1 MELQLFWFNMGK
13 TKSEFSYEEL
23 LQKVK
28 EQELLIKQLNDEKLK
43 ISDIE
48 YFVKDSLDLLC
59 IADYDAHFKMVNDAF
74 TTVLGYSKDELLSK
88 PFLEFIHPDDV
99 ESTLS
104 TFNLLAKNLPII
116 DFENRYISKDGE
128 IVFLQWKANLNT
140 ANNLIYSIAR
150 DVTAFRKTQEK
161 LLASEKSLNEA
172 QKIAKIGSWDF
183 SLLTQE
189 LNWSNEL
196 YEIFE
201 FERIPNDTELYG
213 KYLSCFLPQD
223 AEILRMNI
231 NKTIADRL
239 PYEMEHQIVLPNKV
253 IKWVFCTGVAIMD
266 NNDNVIALKVVVQD
280 ITQKK
285 QIDDT
290 IKAKEKVEASNK
302 AKSDFL
308 ANMSH
313 EIRTPLNGII
323 GFTDLLL
330 KTKFDKDQLEYLAT
344 VNESANTLM
353 EIINNILDFSKIE
366 SGKLELIS
374 EEIDIYELSNQI
386 INLFKYEANHKK
398 IDLLLHIDSD
408 VPQFIAGD
416 SFRLKQILVNLLG
429 NAMKFT
435 FSGYIK
441 LNITQTDATNTI
453 SKIKFSVVD
462 TGIGIKVQNQ
472 RKIFQS
478 FIQADNT
485 TTRKYGGTGLG
496 LAISSQILALKNS
509 ELKLSS
515 SYGAGSEFFF
525 IIAFEKRN
533 QKQDSRDAKN
543 NVREYKPHDSSNSM
557 ENYKILIAEDN
568 KINMLLA
575 KTLVKKIVANCTII
589 EAANGYDAVALS
601 EIEIP
606 DLILMDIQ
614 MPIQNG
620 YDATAAIRKNK
631 NIMKIPVIA
640 LTAGVLN
647 GEKEKCISHGMS
659 DYITKPIV
667 QTDLERILQ
676 KWLVK

>member
-1 MELQLFWFNMGK
+1 MEKASIEL
-13 TKSEFSYEEL
+13 SYDEL
-23 LQKVK
+23 LEKVK
-28 EQELLIKQLNDEKLK
+28 EQELLIKELNDQKQGTT
-43 ISDIE
+43 DFE
-48 YFVKDSLDLLC
+48 YFLKNSQDLVC
-59 IADYDAHFKMVNDAF
+59 IVDYNMYFKVVNDAF
-74 TTVLGYSKDELLSK
+74 VTMLGYSREELLSK
-88 PFLEFIHPDDV
+88 PFLEFIHPDDL

-104 TFNLLAKNLPII
+104 IFQFVTEISPLI
-116 DFENRYISKDGE
+116 DFENRYIKKNGDFV
-128 IVFLQWKANLNT
+128 ILQWKANLNR
-140 ANNLIYSIAR
+140 NNDLVYATAR
-150 DVTAFRKTQEK
+150 DITDIRKTQEK
-161 LLASEKSLNEA
+161 LLSSEKSLNEA

-183 SLLTQE
+183 NLITQE

-201 FERIPNDTELYG
+201 FEKIPNDTELYG
-213 KYLSCFLPQD
+213 KYLSCFLPED

-231 NKTIADRL
+231 NKTIANRM
-239 PYEMEHQIVLPNKV
+239 PYEMEHQIILPNQTV
-253 IKWVFCTGVAIMD
+253 KWVFCSGVSMVD
-266 NNDNVIALKVVVQD
+266 ENDNVVALKGVVQD

-290 IKAKEKVEASNK
+290 IKAKEKAEASNK

-313 EIRTPLNGII
+313 EIRTPLNGIV

-330 KTKFDKDQLEYLAT
+330 KTNFDKDQLEYLVT

-366 SGKLELIS
+366 SGKLELSS
-374 EEIDIYELSNQI
+374 EEIDLYELTSQI
-386 INLFKYEANHKK
+386 INLFKYEANYKN
-398 IDLLLHIDSD
+398 IDLLLDIEKD
-408 VPQFIAGD
+408 VPQFILGD
-416 SFRLKQILVNLLG
+416 SFRLKQILVNLLS

-435 FSGYIK
+435 FSGHIK
-441 LNITQTDATNTI
+441 LKISQVETSETI
-453 SKIKFSVVD
+453 SSIKFSVID

-472 RKIFQS
+472 KKIFQS

-496 LAISSQILALKNS
+496 LAISSQLLALKNS

-515 SYGAGSEFFF
+515 SYGVGSEFYF
-525 IIAFEKRN
+525 IIAFAKSN
-533 QKQDSRDAKN
+533 QEQNDSIVEMTIEKN
-543 NVREYKPHDSSNSM
+543 NQNKPIKSL

-575 KTLVKKIVANCTII
+575 KTLVKKIISNCVII
-589 EAANGYDAVALS
+589 EATNGYDAAALA
-601 EIEIP
+601 EIEEP

-620 YDATAAIRKNK
+620 YDATVAIRKSK
-631 NIMKIPVIA
+631 NCIDIPVIA

-647 GEKEKCISHGMS
+647 GEREKCISHGMS

-667 QTDLERILQ
+667 YTDLEIVMN
-676 KWLVK
+676 KWLKK

>member
-1 MELQLFWFNMGK
+1 ME
-13 TKSEFSYEEL
+13 KSKKEFSYEEL
-23 LQKVK
+23 LKKVK
-28 EQELLIKQLNDEKLK
+28 EQELLIKELNDEKQ
-43 ISDIE
+43 DITNFE
-48 YFVKDSLDLLC
+48 YFIKDSPDLGC
-59 IADYDAHFKMVNDAF
+59 IVGSNAYFKVVNDSF
-74 TTVLGYSKDELLSK
+74 VKVLGYSREELLSR
-88 PFLEFIHPDDV
+88 PFIEFIHPDDL
-99 ESTLS
+99 EITSA
-104 TFNLLAKNLPII
+104 TFKSLAKNSPIV
-116 DFENRYISKDGE
+116 DFENRYIKKNGE
-128 IVFLQWKANLNT
+128 FVILQWKANFNEF
-140 ANNLIYSIAR
+140 NNLVYSIAR
-150 DVTAFRKTQEK
+150 DITDIRKTQEK
-161 LLASEKSLNEA
+161 LLSSERSLNEA

-183 SLLTQE
+183 NLITNE

-196 YEIFE
+196 YKIFE
-201 FERIPNDTELYG
+201 FKKIPNDSELYN
-213 KYLSCFLPQD
+213 KYLSCFYPKD
-223 AEILRMNI
+223 AEELRKNI
-231 NKTIADRL
+231 NHTIAHKV
-239 PYEMEHQIVLPNKV
+239 PYEMEHQIILPNKT
-253 IKWVFCTGVAIMD
+253 IKWVFCTGVSVVD
-266 NNDNVIALKVVVQD
+266 GNNNVVALKGVVQD

-285 QIDDT
+285 EIENT
-290 IKAKEKVEASNK
+290 IKAKEKAEVSNK

-330 KTKFDKDQLEYLAT
+330 KTKFDKDQLEYLTT

-374 EEIDIYELSNQI
+374 EEIDVYELSNQI

-398 IDLLLHIDSD
+398 IDLLLHIDYAI
-408 VPQFIAGD
+408 PQFILGD
-416 SFRLKQILVNLLG
+416 SFRLKQILVNLLS

-435 FSGYIK
+435 FSGHIK
-441 LNITQTDATNTI
+441 LNIVQTETDDMI

-462 TGIGIKVQNQ
+462 TGIGIKTQNQ
-472 RKIFQS
+472 KKIFQS

-496 LAISSQILALKNS
+496 LAISSQLLALKKS
-509 ELKLSS
+509 KLKLTS

-525 IIAFEKRN
+525 IIAFEKLK
-533 QKQDSRDAKN
+533 QKQ
-543 NVREYKPHDSSNSM
+543 SNPFIEINFERNKSF
-557 ENYKILIAEDN
+557 EPSNLLDNYKILIAEDN

-589 EAANGYDAVALS
+589 EAVNGYDAVALS
-601 EIEIP
+601 EIELP

-614 MPIQNG
+614 MPVQNG
-620 YDATAAIRKNK
+620 YDATAAIRKSK
-631 NIMKIPVIA
+631 TIMHIPVIA

-667 QTDLERILQ
+667 HDDLEKVLH
-676 KWLVK
+676 KWLKK

>member
-1 MELQLFWFNMGK
+1 
-13 TKSEFSYEEL
+13 
-23 LQKVK
+23 
-28 EQELLIKQLNDEKLK
+28 
-43 ISDIE
+43 
-48 YFVKDSLDLLC
+48 
-59 IADYDAHFKMVNDAF
+59 
-74 TTVLGYSKDELLSK
+74 
-88 PFLEFIHPDDV
+88 
-99 ESTLS
+99 
-104 TFNLLAKNLPII
+104 
-116 DFENRYISKDGE
+116 
-128 IVFLQWKANLNT
+128 
-140 ANNLIYSIAR
+140 
-150 DVTAFRKTQEK
+150 
-161 LLASEKSLNEA
+161 
-172 QKIAKIGSWDF
+172 
-183 SLLTQE
+183 
-189 LNWSNEL
+189 
-196 YEIFE
+196 
-201 FERIPNDTELYG
+201 
-213 KYLSCFLPQD
+213 
-223 AEILRMNI
+223 
-231 NKTIADRL
+231 
-239 PYEMEHQIVLPNKV
+239 
-253 IKWVFCTGVAIMD
+253 
-266 NNDNVIALKVVVQD
+266 
-280 ITQKK
+280 
-285 QIDDT
+285 
-290 IKAKEKVEASNK
+290 
-302 AKSDFL
+302 
-308 ANMSH
+308 MSH

-533 QKQDSRDAKN
+533 QKQDSRDAKK

>member
-1 MELQLFWFNMGK
+1 MEKASIEL
-13 TKSEFSYEEL
+13 SYDEL
-23 LQKVK
+23 LEKVK
-28 EQELLIKQLNDEKLK
+28 EQELLIKELNDQKQGTT
-43 ISDIE
+43 DFE
-48 YFVKDSLDLLC
+48 YFLKNSQDLVC
-59 IADYDAHFKMVNDAF
+59 IVDYNMYFKVVNDAF
-74 TTVLGYSKDELLSK
+74 VTMLGYSREELLSK
-88 PFLEFIHPDDV
+88 PFLEFIHPDDL

-104 TFNLLAKNLPII
+104 IFQFVTEISPLI
-116 DFENRYISKDGE
+116 DFENRYIKKNGDFV
-128 IVFLQWKANLNT
+128 ILQWKANLNR
-140 ANNLIYSIAR
+140 NNDLVYATAR
-150 DVTAFRKTQEK
+150 DITDIRKTQEK
-161 LLASEKSLNEA
+161 LLSSEKSLNEA

-183 SLLTQE
+183 NLITQE

-201 FERIPNDTELYG
+201 FEKIPNDTELYG
-213 KYLSCFLPQD
+213 KYLSCFLPED

-231 NKTIADRL
+231 NKTIANRM
-239 PYEMEHQIVLPNKV
+239 PYEMEHQIILPNQTV
-253 IKWVFCTGVAIMD
+253 KWVFCSGVSMVD
-266 NNDNVIALKVVVQD
+266 ENDNVVALKGVVQD

-290 IKAKEKVEASNK
+290 IKAKEKAEASNK

-313 EIRTPLNGII
+313 EIRTPLNGIV

-330 KTKFDKDQLEYLAT
+330 KTNFDKDQLEYLVT

-366 SGKLELIS
+366 SGKLELSS
-374 EEIDIYELSNQI
+374 EEIDLYELTSQI
-386 INLFKYEANHKK
+386 INLFKYEANYKN
-398 IDLLLHIDSD
+398 IDLLLDIEKD
-408 VPQFIAGD
+408 VPQFILGD
-416 SFRLKQILVNLLG
+416 SFRLKQILVNLLS

-435 FSGYIK
+435 FSGHIK
-441 LNITQTDATNTI
+441 LKISQVETTETI
-453 SKIKFSVVD
+453 SSIKFSVID

-472 RKIFQS
+472 KKIFQS

-496 LAISSQILALKNS
+496 LAISSQLLALKNS

-515 SYGAGSEFFF
+515 SYGVGSEFYF
-525 IIAFEKRN
+525 IIAFAKSN
-533 QKQDSRDAKN
+533 QEQNDSIVEMTIEKN
-543 NVREYKPHDSSNSM
+543 NQNKPIKSL

-575 KTLVKKIVANCTII
+575 KTLVKKIISNCVII
-589 EAANGYDAVALS
+589 EATNGYDAAALA
-601 EIEIP
+601 EIEEP

-620 YDATAAIRKNK
+620 YDATVAIRKSK
-631 NIMKIPVIA
+631 NCIDIPVIA

-647 GEKEKCISHGMS
+647 GEREKCISHGMS

-667 QTDLERILQ
+667 YTDLEIVMN
-676 KWLVK
+676 KWLKK

>member
-1 MELQLFWFNMGK
+1 MVESKN
-13 TKSEFSYEEL
+13 EFSYEEL

-28 EQELLIKQLNDEKLK
+28 EHELLIQKLNDEKHDLTNF
-43 ISDIE
+43 E
-48 YFVKDSLDLLC
+48 YFVKDSLDLIC
-59 IADYDAHFKMVNDAF
+59 IADSIGYFKMVNNAF
-74 TTVLGYSKDELLSK
+74 IEVLGYTKEELLSK

-99 ESTLS
+99 EATLTVFQS
-104 TFNLLAKNLPII
+104 LSESCRIT
-116 DFENRYISKDGE
+116 DFENRYIKKNGE
-128 IVFLQWKANLNT
+128 VVILQWKANLNIT
-140 ANNLIYSIAR
+140 NNFVYSIAR
-150 DVTAFRKTQEK
+150 DITDIRKTQEK
-161 LLASEKSLNEA
+161 LLSSEKSLNEA

-183 SLLTQE
+183 ILMTQE

-196 YEIFE
+196 YKIFE
-201 FERIPNDTELYG
+201 IKKIANDPELYF
-213 KYLSCFLPQD
+213 KYLSCFLPED
-223 AEILRMNI
+223 AEELKRNI
-231 NKTIADRL
+231 NNTIANKV
-239 PYEMEHQIVLPNKV
+239 PYEMEHRIILADKTV
-253 IKWVFCTGVAIMD
+253 KWVFCTGVSIVD
-266 NNDNVIALKVVVQD
+266 DNDNVVALKGVVQD

-285 QIDDT
+285 QIEDT
-290 IKAKEKVEASNK
+290 IKAKEKAEASNK

-313 EIRTPLNGII
+313 EIRTPLNGIV

-330 KTKFDKDQLEYLAT
+330 KTKFDKDQLEYLTT

-398 IDLLLHIDSD
+398 IDLVLHIDEA
-408 VPQFIAGD
+408 VPQFIKGD
-416 SFRLKQILVNLLG
+416 SFRLKQILVNLLS

-435 FSGYIK
+435 FSGHIK
-441 LNITQTDATNTI
+441 LNIMQEDADEKM
-453 SKIKFSVVD
+453 SSIKFSVID
-462 TGIGIKVQNQ
+462 TGIGIKSQNQ
-472 RKIFQS
+472 EKIFQS

-496 LAISSQILALKNS
+496 LAISSQLLALKNS

-515 SYGAGSEFFF
+515 SFGIGSEFFF
-525 IIAFEKRN
+525 IITFEKIK
-533 QKQDSRDAKN
+533 QKLN
-543 NVREYKPHDSSNSM
+543 NPFNVINLKGNKSSKSSNLPGS
-557 ENYKILIAEDN
+557 YKILIAEDN

-575 KTLVKKIVANCTII
+575 KTLVKKIVANCTIT
-589 EAANGYDAVALS
+589 EATNGYDAVALS
-601 EIEIP
+601 EIELP

-614 MPIQNG
+614 MPVQNG
-620 YDATAAIRKNK
+620 YDATMAIRKSK
-631 NIMKIPVIA
+631 TIMHIPVIA

-667 QTDLERILQ
+667 HDDLENVLH
-676 KWLVK
+676 KWLKKN

>member
-213 KYLSCFLPQD
+213 KYLSYFLPQD

-266 NNDNVIALKVVVQD
+266 NNDNVIALKGVVQD
-280 ITQKK
+280 ITQK
-285 QIDDT
+285 
-290 IKAKEKVEASNK
+290 N
-302 AKSDFL
+302 
-308 ANMSH
+308 
-313 EIRTPLNGII
+313 R
-323 GFTDLLL
+323 
-330 KTKFDKDQLEYLAT
+330 
-344 VNESANTLM
+344 LM
-353 EIINNILDFSKIE
+353 
-366 SGKLELIS
+366 
-374 EEIDIYELSNQI
+374 
-386 INLFKYEANHKK
+386 
-398 IDLLLHIDSD
+398 
-408 VPQFIAGD
+408 
-416 SFRLKQILVNLLG
+416 
-429 NAMKFT
+429 
-435 FSGYIK
+435 
-441 LNITQTDATNTI
+441 
-453 SKIKFSVVD
+453 
-462 TGIGIKVQNQ
+462 
-472 RKIFQS
+472 
-478 FIQADNT
+478 
-485 TTRKYGGTGLG
+485 
-496 LAISSQILALKNS
+496 
-509 ELKLSS
+509 
-515 SYGAGSEFFF
+515 
-525 IIAFEKRN
+525 
-533 QKQDSRDAKN
+533 
-543 NVREYKPHDSSNSM
+543 
-557 ENYKILIAEDN
+557 
-568 KINMLLA
+568 
-575 KTLVKKIVANCTII
+575 
-589 EAANGYDAVALS
+589 
-601 EIEIP
+601 IP
-606 DLILMDIQ
+606 
-614 MPIQNG
+614 
-620 YDATAAIRKNK
+620 
-631 NIMKIPVIA
+631 
-640 LTAGVLN
+640 
-647 GEKEKCISHGMS
+647 
-659 DYITKPIV
+659 
-667 QTDLERILQ
+667 
-676 KWLVK
+676 

>member
-1 MELQLFWFNMGK
+1 MVESKN
-13 TKSEFSYEEL
+13 EFSYEEL
-23 LQKVK
+23 LQKVR
-28 EQELLIKQLNDEKLK
+28 EQELLIQKLNDEKHDLTNF
-43 ISDIE
+43 E
-48 YFVKDSLDLLC
+48 YFVKDSLDLIC
-59 IADYDAHFKMVNDAF
+59 IADSIGYFKMVNNAF
-74 TTVLGYSKDELLSK
+74 IEVLGYRKEELLSK

-99 ESTLS
+99 EATLTVFQS
-104 TFNLLAKNLPII
+104 LSESCRIT
-116 DFENRYISKDGE
+116 DFENRYIKKNGE
-128 IVFLQWKANLNT
+128 LVILQWKANLNT
-140 ANNLIYSIAR
+140 DNNLVYSIAR
-150 DVTAFRKTQEK
+150 DITDIRKTQEK
-161 LLASEKSLNEA
+161 LLSSEKSLNEA

-183 SLLTQE
+183 MLMTQE

-201 FERIPNDTELYG
+201 FEKIPNDPELYT
-213 KYLSCFLPQD
+213 KYLSCFYPKD
-223 AEILRMNI
+223 AEELKRNI
-231 NKTIADRL
+231 DNTITNKV
-239 PYEMEHQIVLPNKV
+239 PYEMEHQIILPNQT
-253 IKWVFCTGVAIMD
+253 IKWVFCTGVSIVD
-266 NNDNVIALKVVVQD
+266 DNDNVIALKGVVQD

-290 IKAKEKVEASNK
+290 IKAKEKAEASNK

-313 EIRTPLNGII
+313 EIRTPLNGIV

-330 KTKFDKDQLEYLAT
+330 KTKVDKNQLEYLTT

-374 EEIDIYELSNQI
+374 EEIDVYELSNQI

-398 IDLLLHIDSD
+398 IDLVLHIDPA
-408 VPQFIAGD
+408 VPQFIKGD
-416 SFRLKQILVNLLG
+416 SFRLKQILVNLLS

-435 FSGYIK
+435 FSGHIK
-441 LNITQTDATNTI
+441 LNIMQEDADEKM
-453 SKIKFSVVD
+453 SSIKFSVID
-462 TGIGIKVQNQ
+462 TGIGIKSQNQ
-472 RKIFQS
+472 EKIFQS

-496 LAISSQILALKNS
+496 LAISSQLLALKNS

-515 SYGAGSEFFF
+515 SFGIGSEFFF
-525 IIAFEKRN
+525 IITFEKIK
-533 QKQDSRDAKN
+533 QKLN
-543 NVREYKPHDSSNSM
+543 NPFNVINLKGNKSSKSSNLPGS
-557 ENYKILIAEDN
+557 YKILIAEDN

-575 KTLVKKIVANCTII
+575 KTLVKKIVANCTIT
-589 EAANGYDAVALS
+589 EATNGYDAVALS
-601 EIEIP
+601 EIELP

-614 MPIQNG
+614 MPVQNG
-620 YDATAAIRKNK
+620 YDATMAIRKSK
-631 NIMKIPVIA
+631 TIMHIPVIA

-667 QTDLERILQ
+667 HDDLENVLY
-676 KWLVK
+676 KWLKNTTKVE

>member
-1 MELQLFWFNMGK
+1 MKESKN
-13 TKSEFSYEEL
+13 EFSYEEL

-28 EQELLIKQLNDEKLK
+28 EQELLIQKLNNEKHDLTNF
-43 ISDIE
+43 E
-48 YFVKDSLDLLC
+48 YFVKDSLDLIC
-59 IADYDAHFKMVNDAF
+59 IADSIGYFKMVNNAF
-74 TTVLGYSKDELLSK
+74 IEVLGYTKEELLSK

-99 ESTLS
+99 EATLTVFQS
-104 TFNLLAKNLPII
+104 LSESCRIT
-116 DFENRYISKDGE
+116 DFENRYIKKNGE
-128 IVFLQWKANLNT
+128 AVILQWKANLNIT
-140 ANNLIYSIAR
+140 NNFVYSIAR
-150 DVTAFRKTQEK
+150 DITDIRKTQEK
-161 LLASEKSLNEA
+161 LLSSEKSLNEA

-183 SLLTQE
+183 MLMTQE

-201 FERIPNDTELYG
+201 FEKIPNDPELYN
-213 KYLSCFLPQD
+213 KYLSCFYPNDVEELK
-223 AEILRMNI
+223 RNI
-231 NKTIADRL
+231 NNTITNKV
-239 PYEMEHQIVLPNKV
+239 PYEMEHQIILANQK
-253 IKWVFCTGVAIMD
+253 IKWVFCTGVSIQD
-266 NNDNVIALKVVVQD
+266 SHNNVVALKGVVQD

-285 QIDDT
+285 LIEDT
-290 IKAKEKVEASNK
+290 IKAKEKAEASNK

-308 ANMSH
+308 SNMSH

-330 KTKFDKDQLEYLAT
+330 KTKFDKDQLEYLTT

-366 SGKLELIS
+366 SGKLELAY

-398 IDLLLHIDSD
+398 IDLVLHVDND
-408 VPQFIAGD
+408 VPQFVIGD
-416 SFRLKQILVNLLG
+416 SFRLKQILVNLLS

-435 FSGYIK
+435 FSGHIK
-441 LNITQTDATNTI
+441 LKIEQADADEAM
-453 SKIKFSVVD
+453 SSIKFSVID
-462 TGIGIKVQNQ
+462 TGIGIKAQNQ
-472 RKIFQS
+472 EKIFQS

-496 LAISSQILALKNS
+496 LAISSQLLALKNS
-509 ELKLSS
+509 ELQLSS
-515 SYGAGSEFFF
+515 SFGVGSEFFF
-525 IIAFEKRN
+525 IITFEKIN
-533 QKQDSRDAKN
+533 QKQN
-543 NVREYKPHDSSNSM
+543 NPVITMNFEGNKSSEFSNSLD
-557 ENYKILIAEDN
+557 NYKILIAEDN

-575 KTLVKKIVANCTII
+575 KTLVKKIVDNCTII
-589 EAANGYDAVALS
+589 EATNGYDAVVLS
-601 EIEIP
+601 DIELP

-620 YDATAAIRKNK
+620 YDATLEIRKNEK
-631 NIMKIPVIA
+631 TKYIPVIA

-667 QTDLERILQ
+667 HIDLENVLH
-676 KWLVK
+676 KWLKK

>member
-1 MELQLFWFNMGK
+1 MEKASIEL
-13 TKSEFSYEEL
+13 SYDEL
-23 LQKVK
+23 LEKVK
-28 EQELLIKQLNDEKLK
+28 EQELLIKELNDQKQGTT
-43 ISDIE
+43 DFE
-48 YFVKDSLDLLC
+48 YFLKNSQDLVC
-59 IADYDAHFKMVNDAF
+59 IVDYNMYFKVVNDAF
-74 TTVLGYSKDELLSK
+74 VTMLGYSREELLSK
-88 PFLEFIHPDDV
+88 PFLEFIHPDDL

-104 TFNLLAKNLPII
+104 IFQFVTEISPLI
-116 DFENRYISKDGE
+116 DFENRYIKKNGDFV
-128 IVFLQWKANLNT
+128 ILQWKANLNR
-140 ANNLIYSIAR
+140 NNDLVYATAR
-150 DVTAFRKTQEK
+150 DITDIRKTQEK
-161 LLASEKSLNEA
+161 LLSSEKSLNEA

-183 SLLTQE
+183 NLITQE

-201 FERIPNDTELYG
+201 FEKIPNDTELYG
-213 KYLSCFLPQD
+213 KYLSCFLPED

-231 NKTIADRL
+231 NKTIANRM
-239 PYEMEHQIVLPNKV
+239 PYEMEHQIILPNQTV
-253 IKWVFCTGVAIMD
+253 KWVFCSGVSMVD
-266 NNDNVIALKVVVQD
+266 ENDNVVALKGVVQD

-290 IKAKEKVEASNK
+290 IKAKEKAEASNK

-313 EIRTPLNGII
+313 EIRTPLNGIV

-330 KTKFDKDQLEYLAT
+330 KTNFDKDQLEYLVT

-366 SGKLELIS
+366 SGKLELSS
-374 EEIDIYELSNQI
+374 EEIDLYELTSQI
-386 INLFKYEANHKK
+386 INLFKYEANYKN
-398 IDLLLHIDSD
+398 IDLLLDIEKD
-408 VPQFIAGD
+408 VPQFILGD
-416 SFRLKQILVNLLG
+416 SFRLKQILVNLLS

-435 FSGYIK
+435 FSGHIK
-441 LNITQTDATNTI
+441 LKISQVETSETI
-453 SKIKFSVVD
+453 SSIKFSVID

-472 RKIFQS
+472 KKIFQS

-496 LAISSQILALKNS
+496 LAISSQLLALKNS

-515 SYGAGSEFFF
+515 SYGVGSEFYF
-525 IIAFEKRN
+525 IIAFSKSN
-533 QKQDSRDAKN
+533 QEQNDSIVEMTIEKN
-543 NVREYKPHDSSNSM
+543 NQNKPIKSL

-575 KTLVKKIVANCTII
+575 KTLVKKIISNCVII
-589 EAANGYDAVALS
+589 EATNGYDAAALA
-601 EIEIP
+601 EIEEP

-620 YDATAAIRKNK
+620 YDATVAIRKSK
-631 NIMKIPVIA
+631 NCIDIPVIA

-647 GEKEKCISHGMS
+647 GEREKCISHGMS

-667 QTDLERILQ
+667 YTDLEIVMN
-676 KWLVK
+676 KWLKK

>member
-1 MELQLFWFNMGK
+1 MVESKN
-13 TKSEFSYEEL
+13 EFSYQEL

-28 EQELLIKQLNDEKLK
+28 EQELLIKKLNDEKQDLTNF
-43 ISDIE
+43 E
-48 YFVKDSLDLLC
+48 YFVKDSLDLIC
-59 IADYDAHFKMVNDAF
+59 IADSNRYFKMVNDAF
-74 TTVLGYSKDELLSK
+74 SEVLGYTKEELLSRS
-88 PFLEFIHPDDV
+88 FLEFIHPDDLEATLTV
-99 ESTLS
+99 FQSLTESSRIT
-104 TFNLLAKNLPII
+104 
-116 DFENRYISKDGE
+116 DFENRYIKKNGNFV
-128 IVFLQWKANLNT
+128 ILQWKANLNT
-140 ANNLIYSIAR
+140 ANDLVYSIAR
-150 DVTAFRKTQEK
+150 DITDIRKTQEK
-161 LLASEKSLNEA
+161 LLSSEKSLNEA

-183 SLLTQE
+183 ILMTQE

-201 FERIPNDTELYG
+201 FEKIPNDPQLYN
-213 KYLSCFLPQD
+213 KYLSCFYPKD
-223 AEILRMNI
+223 AEKLKRNI
-231 NKTIADRL
+231 DNTIANKM
-239 PYEMEHQIVLPNKV
+239 PYEMEHKIILPNKT
-253 IKWVFCTGVAIMD
+253 IKWVFCTGVSIVD
-266 NNDNVIALKVVVQD
+266 NNDNVIALKGVVQD

-285 QIDDT
+285 QIEDT
-290 IKAKEKVEASNK
+290 IKAKEKAEASNK

-313 EIRTPLNGII
+313 EIRTPLNGIV

-330 KTKFDKDQLEYLAT
+330 KTKFDKDQLEYLTT

-398 IDLLLHIDSD
+398 IDLVLHIDPA
-408 VPQFIAGD
+408 VPQFIKGD
-416 SFRLKQILVNLLG
+416 SFRLKQILVNLLS

-435 FSGYIK
+435 FSGHIK
-441 LNITQTDATNTI
+441 LNIIQTEADDMI

-462 TGIGIKVQNQ
+462 TGIGIKTQNQ
-472 RKIFQS
+472 QKIFQS

-496 LAISSQILALKNS
+496 LAISSQLLALKKS
-509 ELKLSS
+509 KLKLTS
-515 SYGAGSEFFF
+515 SYGVGSEFFF
-525 IIAFEKRN
+525 IIAFEKIN
-533 QKQDSRDAKN
+533 QKQSNPFEAKSFERN
-543 NVREYKPHDSSNSM
+543 KSPELSNSLD
-557 ENYKILIAEDN
+557 NYKILIAEDN

-589 EAANGYDAVALS
+589 EAVNGYDAVAIS
-601 EIEIP
+601 KIEHP

-614 MPIQNG
+614 MPVQNG
-620 YDATAAIRKNK
+620 YDATVAIRKSK
-631 NIMKIPVIA
+631 TIMHIPVIA

-667 QTDLERILQ
+667 HSDLEKVLH
-676 KWLVK
+676 KWLKK